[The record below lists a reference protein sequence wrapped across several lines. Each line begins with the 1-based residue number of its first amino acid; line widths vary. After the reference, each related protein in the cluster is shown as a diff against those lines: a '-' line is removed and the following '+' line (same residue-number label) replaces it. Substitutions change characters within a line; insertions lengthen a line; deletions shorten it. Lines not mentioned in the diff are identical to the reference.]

1 MELKIPTKEFA
12 NKLNKSTSYVYDN
25 LNKLVGRELLFAKKD
40 SNNKYV
46 LVLNPFF
53 DLKTVK
59 FTALQDSKELKRKIA
74 DIYAQA
80 QSATKEI
87 ISEYN
92 SNTALHIKK
101 ECDLFANDRTISN
114 VDVAIS
120 TYENIYNI
128 LIEREKL
135 VFSIINKF
143 SAEMINK
150 ACISDKNDSV
160 YLYINTSTNKNK
172 AELFNALAGFNYTV
186 GDAAIFEKD
195 EVRIRISNHL
205 PVYFMSEYRT
215 EEIEIKS
222 DKKYANDILI
232 FFNDTK
238 RDFKFK
244 FV

>member
-1 MELKIPTKEFA
+1 MELKVSTKEFA
-12 NKLNKSTSYVYDN
+12 NNLNKSTSYVYDN
-25 LNKLVGRELLFAKKD
+25 LDKLVGRELLFAKKD
-40 SNNKYV
+40 LNNKYV

-74 DIYAQA
+74 DVYVQA
-80 QSATKEI
+80 QLAAKEI
-87 ISEYN
+87 ISDYN

-114 VDVAIS
+114 VDAAIS
-120 TYENIYNI
+120 TYENIYNN
-128 LIEREKL
+128 LTEREEF
-135 VFSIINKF
+135 VFSIINAF
-143 SAEMINK
+143 SADMINK

-160 YLYINTSTNKNK
+160 YLYIDTSTNKNK
-172 AELFNALAGFNYTV
+172 AELFNALAGFDYTV
-186 GDAAIFEKD
+186 NNAMIFEKD

-205 PVYFMSEYRT
+205 PTYFMSEYRT

-232 FFNDTK
+232 FFKDTK

-244 FV
+244 LV

>member
-1 MELKIPTKEFA
+1 MELKISTKEFA
-12 NKLNKSTSYVYDN
+12 SNLNKSTSYVYDN
-25 LNKLVGRELLFAKKD
+25 LNKLAGRELLFAKKD

-74 DIYAQA
+74 DVYAQA
-80 QSATKEI
+80 QLATKEI
-87 ISEYN
+87 ISKYN

-101 ECDLFANDRTISN
+101 ECDLFTNDRTISN

-120 TYENIYNI
+120 TYENIYKK
-128 LIEREKL
+128 LSEREEFI
-135 VFSIINKF
+135 FSIINKF

-172 AELFNALAGFNYTV
+172 AELFNALAGFDYTV
-186 GDAAIFEKD
+186 SDAAIFEKD

-205 PVYFMSEYRT
+205 PTYFMSEYRT

-244 FV
+244 IV

>member
-12 NKLNKSTSYVYDN
+12 NKLNKSASYVYDN

-59 FTALQDSKELKRKIA
+59 FTALRDSKELKCKIA
-74 DIYAQA
+74 GIYTQA
-80 QSATKEI
+80 QLATKEI

-114 VDVAIS
+114 LDVAVS

-143 SAEMINK
+143 SADMINK

-160 YLYINTSTNKNK
+160 YLYIDTSTNKNK
-172 AELFNALAGFNYTV
+172 AELFNALAGFNYAV
-186 GDAAIFEKD
+186 GDASIFEKD
-195 EVRIRISNHL
+195 EIRIRISNHL
-205 PVYFMSEYRT
+205 PTYFMSEYRT

-244 FV
+244 IV

>member
-1 MELKIPTKEFA
+1 MKLIISTKDFA
-12 NKLNKSTSYVYDN
+12 KELNKSTSYVYDN
-25 LNKLVGRELLFAKKD
+25 LDKLVGRELLFAKKD
-40 SNNKYV
+40 SNNKYA

-59 FTALQDSKELKRKIA
+59 FAALQDSKELKRKIA
-74 DIYAQA
+74 DVYAQA
-80 QSATKEI
+80 QLATKEI

-92 SNTALHIKK
+92 SNTALHVKK

-114 VDVAIS
+114 IDAAIS

-143 SAEMINK
+143 SADMINK
-150 ACISDKNDSV
+150 VCISDKNDSV
-160 YLYINTSTNKNK
+160 YLYIDTSTNKNK
-172 AELFNALAGFNYTV
+172 AELFNTLAGFNYAV
-186 GDAAIFEKD
+186 SDAAIVEKD

-205 PVYFMSEYRT
+205 PTYFKSEYRT

-244 FV
+244 IV

>member
-1 MELKIPTKEFA
+1 MELKISTKEFA
-12 NKLNKSTSYVYDN
+12 SNLNKSTSYVYDN

-74 DIYAQA
+74 DVYAQA
-80 QSATKEI
+80 QLATKEI

-114 VDVAIS
+114 IDAAIS

-143 SAEMINK
+143 SADMINK

-160 YLYINTSTNKNK
+160 YLYIDTSTNKNK
-172 AELFNALAGFNYTV
+172 AELFNTLAGFNYTV
-186 GDAAIFEKD
+186 SDAAIFEKD

-205 PVYFMSEYRT
+205 PTYFMSEYRT

-244 FV
+244 IA

>member
-1 MELKIPTKEFA
+1 MELKISTKEFA
-12 NKLNKSTSYVYDN
+12 SNLNKSTSYVYDN

-74 DIYAQA
+74 DVYAQV
-80 QSATKEI
+80 QLATKEI

-114 VDVAIS
+114 IDTAIN
-120 TYENIYNI
+120 TYENIYKN
-128 LIEREKL
+128 LSEREEF

-172 AELFNALAGFNYTV
+172 AELFNALAGFNYVV

-205 PVYFMSEYRT
+205 PTYFKSEYRT

-232 FFNDTK
+232 FFNDAK

-244 FV
+244 IV